1 MPALGSLIS
10 NLMDRGGCSHAS
22 LSWDWWGRGALF
34 HPSCSPQDVFMY
46 LTNRHTFGHLLSLDS
61 YQTSHLHNDL
71 WEVFSNPEVRSWVD
85 GQGRERK
92 GPQRASGVRG
102 LLLSLRRAGALR
114 ATCHLPSSTP
124 GTVWGRVWAGRCG
137 VWRGSAI

>member
-1 MPALGSLIS
+1 
-10 NLMDRGGCSHAS
+10 
-22 LSWDWWGRGALF
+22 
-34 HPSCSPQDVFMY
+34 MY

-124 GTVWGRVWAGRCG
+124 GDRVGQGLGWEMRALERQRHLVEGRPG
-137 VWRGSAI
+137 VRPGSVDPQL